1 MNRFAFLFAL
11 ALAPACGDDA
21 VKPGNLIASWAH
33 GGPIATCSS
42 RGVTTVEARLYSGT
56 NLIANGSAPCE
67 DSARTGTVAL
77 ADIKP
82 GTYRLV
88 LEAIDA
94 DDKGLYLGEVARQNV
109 KEGATTTS
117 AEVTLAPKPGRLIV
131 DWKLPGGGRC
141 ASNDISQVEVNL
153 YYNANAGGAP
163 IKTQKVSCEHTFKSP
178 DDGSDVAGIL
188 FDKLDPNDD
197 VVLEAFG
204 YDASNAK
211 VASALSEIFE
221 VGIGDELEP
230 VLQLTLCPESGCP

>member
-11 ALAPACGDDA
+11 ALAPACGDDE
-21 VKPGNLIASWAH
+21 VKPGNLVASWAH

-67 DSARTGTVAL
+67 ASARTGTVAI

-82 GTYRLV
+82 GTYRMV

-117 AEVTLAPKPGRLIV
+117 AEVTLAPKQGRLIV
-131 DWKLPGGGRC
+131 DWLLPGGGRC
-141 ASNDISQVEVNL
+141 ASNAIREVEIEL
-153 YYNANAGGAP
+153 YYSANAGGEP
-163 IKTQKVSCEHTFKSP
+163 LKTQKVSCEHTFVDP
-178 DDGSDVAGIL
+178 DTGNEVPGVL

-197 VVLEAFG
+197 VVLQAYG
-204 YDASNAK
+204 YDASKKK
-211 VASALSEIFE
+211 VASALSEVFE
-221 VGIGDELEP
+221 IGIGDELAP
-230 VLQLTLCPESGCP
+230 VLQLELCPEGVCP

>member
-11 ALAPACGDDA
+11 ALAPACGDDE
-21 VKPGNLIASWAH
+21 VKPGNLVASWAH

-67 DSARTGTVAL
+67 ASARTGTVAI

-82 GTYRLV
+82 GTYRMV

-131 DWKLPGGGRC
+131 DWTVPGGKCSSSTIRE
-141 ASNDISQVEVNL
+141 VEVKL
-153 YYNANAGGAP
+153 YYSANAGGAP
-163 IKTQKVSCEHTFKSP
+163 LKTQRVLCDHTFESP
-178 DDGSDVAGIL
+178 DDGAVTAGVL

-204 YDASNAK
+204 YDASKKK
-211 VASALSEIFE
+211 VASALSERFE
-221 VGIGDELEP
+221 IGIGDELAP
-230 VLQLTLCPESGCP
+230 VLDLALCPEGVCP